1 MLQRVQTIFLLIT
14 SIFFFSYWF
23 FGLEWYEK
31 GYPEIINLFDGKGY
45 IKKILI
51 FISYIPIIICTISFF
66 TVFMY
71 KKRKFQIKLTQI
83 GFRLS
88 LLMSLFTIFYF
99 YNCLELLLK
108 LIPSKS
114 LEMLMYA
121 AIANPFICSYLLF
134 LALKFIK
141 RDEELVNSLNRIR

>member
-31 GYPEIINLFDGKGY
+31 GYPEIINLFDGKGFV
-45 IKKILI
+45 KKILV

-66 TVFMY
+66 TVFMF

-83 GFRLS
+83 SFRLS

-121 AIANPFICSYLLF
+121 AIANPFVCSYLLF

-141 RDEELVNSLNRIR
+141 RDDELVNSLNRIR